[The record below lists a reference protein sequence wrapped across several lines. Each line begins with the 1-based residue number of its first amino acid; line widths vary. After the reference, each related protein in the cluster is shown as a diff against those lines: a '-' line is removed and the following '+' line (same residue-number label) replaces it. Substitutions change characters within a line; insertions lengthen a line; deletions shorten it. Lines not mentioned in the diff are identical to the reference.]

1 MQPAWHSTLYG
12 HTAYV
17 TTSRTGKDGRP
28 LVTTAMA
35 AYSLGMKPASFRS
48 WARRH
53 GVKATTYQRTPGST
67 GQAPALWDLSDLTH
81 AMHPSKAA

>member
-1 MQPAWHSTLYG
+1 MST
-12 HTAYV
+12 TP
-17 TTSRTGKDGRP
+17 TGEDGRP

-53 GVKATTYQRTPGST
+53 GVTAATYQRTPGTT
-67 GQAPALWDLSDLTH
+67 GQAPALWDLADLTE
-81 AMHPSKAA
+81 AMRAKNAA

>member
-1 MQPAWHSTLYG
+1 MRPAWHSWSYG
-12 HTAYV
+12 HTDHV
-17 TTSRTGKDGRP
+17 TTTSTGRDGRP

-53 GVKATTYQRTPGST
+53 GIKAVDYQRSPGST
-67 GQAPALWDLSDLTH
+67 GQAPALWDLTDLTS
-81 AMHPSKAA
+81 AMRPGKAA

>member
-1 MQPAWHSTLYG
+1 MTPA
-12 HTAYV
+12 
-17 TTSRTGKDGRP
+17 RTGRDGRP

-53 GVKATTYQRTPGST
+53 NITAATYQREPGTT
-67 GQAPALWDLSDLTH
+67 GQAPALWDLADLTDV
-81 AMHPSKAA
+81 MRNKNAA

>member
-1 MQPAWHSTLYG
+1 MSTP
-12 HTAYV
+12 
-17 TTSRTGKDGRP
+17 RTGRDGRP

-53 GVKATTYQRTPGST
+53 RITASAYHREPGTT
-67 GQAPALWDLSDLTH
+67 GQAAALWDLADLTS
-81 AMHPSKAA
+81 ALHPSKAA

>member
-1 MQPAWHSTLYG
+1 M
-12 HTAYV
+12 
-17 TTSRTGKDGRP
+17 TTIPTGRDGRL

-53 GVKATTYQRTPGST
+53 NVKAATYHRQPGAT
-67 GQAPALWDLSDLTH
+67 GQAPAMWDLADLTSS
-81 AMHPSKAA
+81 MHTNNAA